1 MRHLGHTVCLLLMIP
16 LHGSPLP
23 PEEECREIA
32 PPLPLWSPL
41 LQAASMASF
50 RIDAAG
56 IVRDWNAAAETLL
69 GRSAPEAIGLA
80 LTEILPLLSGDPENP
95 VPDLSSSPLET
106 SIRRPSG
113 EVLFLA
119 VWHIPGTP
127 DGRQVLVQDVTT
139 RKFLETA
146 LVEAAERE
154 QHRIGQELHDHLC
167 QHLLGAAFAAK
178 ALGGALD
185 QEQSPYAGQLHDLA
199 RLINDA
205 VRQVR
210 EISRGLHPVE
220 LDAAGLMTALQQLAE
235 RSGPEVACVFRCD
248 RHLLVNNT
256 RHALHAYRIAQA
268 GVTAALQETK
278 ATNIEITLSRTGAS
292 FLLQVTDNGTTEGE
306 LTAEPTGVAA
316 QTLFYRARAMHGS
329 LAMKFEP
336 TLGTRITCLFPA

>member
-1 MRHLGHTVCLLLMIP
+1 MTPP
-16 LHGSPLP
+16 LGSPPLV
-23 PEEECREIA
+23 EEPCRKVDGENSS
-32 PPLPLWSPL
+32 LF
-41 LQAASMASF
+41 QAASLATF
-50 RIDAAG
+50 GVDATG
-56 IVRDWNAAAETLL
+56 VIRNWNPAAQALL
-69 GRSAPEAIGLA
+69 GSPAAEAIGRPMAQL
-80 LTEILPLLSGDPENP
+80 LPIPPKDVEGTRSLF
-95 VPDLSSSPLET
+95 SSSPLEI
-106 SIRRPSG
+106 SLRRPAG
-113 EVLFLA
+113 DILFLA
-119 VWHIPGTP
+119 VWHVPEPPHGW
-127 DGRQVLVQDVTT
+127 QVLLQDISA

-185 QEQSPYAGQLHDLA
+185 QEQSPHAGQLHDLA

-210 EISRGLHPVE
+210 DISRGLHPVE

-235 RSGPEVACVFRCD
+235 RSGPEGACVFRCD
-248 RHLLVNNT
+248 RHLLVNNA

-268 GVTAALQETK
+268 GVTAALQETQ
-278 ATNIEITLSRTGAS
+278 AHHIEISLSQAGAS
-292 FLLQVTDNGTTEGE
+292 FLLQVTDDGAIEGE

-316 QTLFYRARAMHGS
+316 QTLYYRARAMHGS